1 MMKEVSLQLLRAGLV
16 FSEPVYIEEDNL
28 LVPAGIAIRKKDLE
42 RLKAWGISTVKT
54 DGRIVGSADSAEDAP
69 GPAGDSGTAGEIAAV
84 GAADETAAAA
94 GSAGE
99 AVTVAGK
106 AAEGIKAGGAPKT
119 AAGAPAEPG
128 PAVKDASVLCPGNVQ
143 EDSETYRTYIDLIE
157 QLDAIFA
164 RISANSVVEARSIN
178 SITGMLLQTIRE
190 RRSEIIGFILGGE
203 VSGYVLAKNSLNT
216 AILSGL
222 IALDLKLS
230 NHKIADLITGALL
243 HDAGMLRLPREI
255 LNKRGML
262 SASELQRMQAHPL
275 YSYKIACQEL
285 RYPED
290 VGLIVIQHHERL
302 DGDGYPRRLSGAQI
316 DMGARIVSVTDAFE
330 AMVSE
335 KPYRNSMM
343 GNQAIKNL
351 LSDNTRR
358 FDSDVLKSFIQ
369 TMGIYPIGSLI
380 LLNNGAIARV
390 MDIQGD
396 APLRPGIRILI
407 DESGR
412 TFRQDEGELI
422 DLLTEKNLFITRAVD
437 PKELVKRHA

>member
-1 MMKEVSLQLLRAGLV
+1 MKEVPVQLLRAGLV
-16 FSEPVYIEEDNL
+16 FSEPVYIEENNL

-42 RLKAWGISTVKT
+42 RLKTWGINTVKT
-54 DGRIVGSADSAEDAP
+54 DGQIVKVADSPSPAE
-69 GPAGDSGTAGEIAAV
+69 AAR
-84 GAADETAAAA
+84 AAA
-94 GSAGE
+94 G
-99 AVTVAGK
+99 V
-106 AAEGIKAGGAPKT
+106 KAGNIART
-119 AAGAPAEPG
+119 ASNALAEAS
-128 PAVKDASVLCPGNVQ
+128 PAVKDAAIFSPGQVQ
-143 EDSETYRTYIDLIE
+143 ENNETYRSYIDLIE
-157 QLDAIFA
+157 QLDAVFTH
-164 RISANSVVEARSIN
+164 ISANTVVEARSIDT
-178 SITGMLLQTIRE
+178 ITGLLLQIIRE
-190 RRSEIIGFILGGE
+190 QRSEVIGFILGGE
-203 VSGYVLAKNSLNT
+203 VSGHVLAKNSLNT

-222 IALDLKLS
+222 IALDLKLL
-230 NHKIADLITGALL
+230 NRKITDLITGALL
-243 HDAGMLRLPREI
+243 HDTGMLRLPREI
-255 LNKRGML
+255 LNKRGVL
-262 SASELQRMQAHPL
+262 SESELQRMQAHPL
-275 YSYKIACQEL
+275 YSYKIACKEL

-302 DGDGYPRRLSGAQI
+302 DGEGYPRRLSGAQI

-390 MDIQGD
+390 TDVQGD
-396 APLRPGIRILI
+396 APLRPSIRVLI

-412 TFRQDEGELI
+412 LFRQDDGELI
-422 DLLTEKNLFITRAVD
+422 DLLTEKNLFIVRAID
-437 PKELVKRHA
+437 PRELTKKYA